1 MKTIFDYNVTPE
13 EQERI
18 LGGVQE
24 AKTYRKGLSGDATNL
39 HLAYLFDG
47 RGDKGKAAYFAN
59 KLPPMECQDFYR
71 TLSHYPVQSK

>member
-1 MKTIFDYNVTPE
+1 MKTIFDYDVTPE

-24 AKTYRKGLSGDATNL
+24 AETYRKGLSGDVANL

-47 RGDKGKAAYFAN
+47 RGDKGKAAHFAN
-59 KLPPMECQDFYR
+59 KLPPMERQDFYR
-71 TLSHYPVQSK
+71 TLSHNPVQS

>member
-24 AKTYRKGLSGDATNL
+24 EEEYRKGLSGNAANL

-47 RGDKGKAAYFAN
+47 RGDKGNAAYFAEAVN
-59 KLPPMECQDFYR
+59 
-71 TLSHYPVQSK
+71 